1 MRPEYKCRRVG
12 NIKWIRNTE
21 QEKSKMKILNSPPEV
36 PRVSLIHLFTYV
48 RGKRIPVDQWFTQD
62 RIFQSLFLLITQIK
76 WIDSF
81 DKSNITFSEQRKRN
95 DQKRIKTQRNFQ
107 IPRGRKKKLEVLKAE
122 QRGCMSNRGSDVHKR
137 KENKGR
143 VNRKQGRY
151 ATKLKSHPLL
161 YSLVQ
166 S

>member
-1 MRPEYKCRRVG
+1 MVTDGAQAIYVLHTGMRPEYKCRRVG
-12 NIKWIRNTE
+12 NIKWIRNAE
-21 QEKSKMKILNSPPEV
+21 QEKGKMKILNSPPEV
-36 PRVSLIHLFTYV
+36 PRVSLIHLFIYV

-107 IPRGRKKKLEVLKAE
+107 IPRGRKEKTWGFKSRAKRLHE
-122 QRGCMSNRGSDVHKR
+122 QQRQWYPQEEG
-137 KENKGR
+137 E
-143 VNRKQGRY
+143 
-151 ATKLKSHPLL
+151 
-161 YSLVQ
+161 
-166 S
+166 